1 MIRLTRLNNQQIT
14 LNSDLIKLVESKPD
28 TLITLVNGE
37 KLLVHEPVDEVV
49 AKIVEFRRT
58 IVAGL
63 LNMTGEP
70 GTALAAS
77 ASRQRERATVE
88 NTEELSG
95 G

>member
-1 MIRLTRLNNQQIT
+1 
-14 LNSDLIKLVESKPD
+14 
-28 TLITLVNGE
+28 
-37 KLLVHEPVDEVV
+37 
-49 AKIVEFRRT
+49 
-58 IVAGL
+58 L